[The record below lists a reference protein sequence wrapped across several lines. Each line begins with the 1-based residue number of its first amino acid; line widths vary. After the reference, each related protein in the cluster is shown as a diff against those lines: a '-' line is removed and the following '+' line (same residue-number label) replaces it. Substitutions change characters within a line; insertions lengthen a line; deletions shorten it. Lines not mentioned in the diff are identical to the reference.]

1 MPSQTRLKRIA
12 DRMQQDLSEM
22 LLRGI
27 VHDPRLNGIFI
38 TDINVDRELTFAN
51 IFVSALEGKQRET
64 EVIAGLNHAK
74 GFLRSQLA
82 SKIQLRTF
90 PELRFF
96 WDPIPEQAEKIEKLL
111 DTIQE
116 ERERKESKH
125 G

>member
-1 MPSQTRLKRIA
+1 
-12 DRMQQDLSEM
+12 M

>member
-96 WDPIPEQAEKIEKLL
+96 WDPVPERAEKIEKLL

>member
-96 WDPIPEQAEKIEKLL
+96 WDPIPERAEKIEKLL